1 MITRKTR
8 RGIIVLL
15 VLTGVSFWASRQHD
29 TRLQEPLAGLDP
41 KLDYVLRDFELQF
54 FDEQGH
60 PTINLRA
67 PELRNNPELQMG
79 TIEQPVFRLN
89 QPGLTWNL
97 TAESATVTADK
108 EHVHLV
114 GQVNILRHEPATGA
128 LAELNTTE
136 VMIEVTPQTAS
147 TDAPVSIQD
156 SFSQIDAVGL
166 DLDMKTNTFT
176 LKQQV
181 RATYAVN

>member
-15 VLTGVSFWASRQHD
+15 VLTSFSFWASRQHE
-29 TRLQEPLAGLDP
+29 TRVQAPVAGLDP
-41 KLDYVLRDFELQF
+41 KMDYVLRDFELQF

-60 PTINLRA
+60 ATINLRA
-67 PELRNNPELQMG
+67 PELHNDPALQVG
-79 TIEQPVFRLN
+79 TIEKPVFRLN
-89 QPGLTWNL
+89 QPGMTWNL
-97 TAESATVTADK
+97 TADSATVTADK
-108 EHVHLV
+108 EHVHLA
-114 GQVNILRHEPATGA
+114 GRVNILRFEPATGM

-136 VMIEVTPQTAS
+136 VMVEVTPQTAS
-147 TDAPVSIQD
+147 TDAPVSIHD
-156 SFSQIDAVGL
+156 INSQINAIGL